1 MEDEIEV
8 NRYYLIDDEQY
19 FFSGI
24 EDIVEEEL
32 SYSEDLKNAISFE
45 TIEEARRFKENLKEN
60 FKTDFNIV
68 KINFE
73 FIKEM

>member
-1 MEDEIEV
+1 MECEIKV

-32 SYSEDLKNAISFE
+32 SYSEDLKDAISFE

>member
-1 MEDEIEV
+1 MEDEIKV
-8 NRYYLIDDEQY
+8 NRYYLIDDEQF

-32 SYSEDLKNAISFE
+32 SYSEDLKDAISFA
-45 TIEEARRFKENLKEN
+45 TIEEARRFKENLKDN
-60 FKTDFNIV
+60 FKTDFEIV

-73 FIKEM
+73 FVK

>member
-1 MEDEIEV
+1 MEDEIKV

-32 SYSEDLKNAISFE
+32 SYSEDLKDAISFE
-45 TIEEARRFKENLKEN
+45 TIEEARRFKENLKDN
-60 FKTDFNIV
+60 FTADFNIV

-73 FIKEM
+73 FVK